1 MKDNVTLAH
10 KMIVG
15 KSDDVSPER
24 RDELVS
30 AKQAGVLL
38 PKTTTVI
45 EITAIN
51 VVK

>member
-1 MKDNVTLAH
+1 MLALETRL
-10 KMIVG
+10 G
-15 KSDDVSPER
+15 KFKGEARMR

-38 PKTTTVI
+38 PKTTPVI